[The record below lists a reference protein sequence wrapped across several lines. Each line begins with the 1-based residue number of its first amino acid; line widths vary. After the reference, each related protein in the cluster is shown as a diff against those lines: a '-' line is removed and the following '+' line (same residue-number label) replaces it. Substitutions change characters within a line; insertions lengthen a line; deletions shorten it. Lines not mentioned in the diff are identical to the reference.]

1 MNQLSAQARD
11 AWNKTID
18 ENPIVVDINR
28 KAVRQNSVGEDVV
41 NPFSVPVL
49 VKIKMRIAQE
59 SKAGDMPRPVGVSES
74 MRMHA
79 ISDIDNV
86 ILRDDVIETN
96 GKTYRVKM
104 VETVRRFGDII
115 GYRASLINIDE
126 EKTGT

>member
-28 KAVRQNSVGEDVV
+28 KAARQNSIGEDVV
-41 NPFSVPVL
+41 NPFSVTVP

-59 SKAGDMPRPVGVSES
+59 SKAGDRPSPVGVSES

-86 ILRDDVIETN
+86 ILRDDVFETN

-104 VETVRRFGDII
+104 V
-115 GYRASLINIDE
+115 
-126 EKTGT
+126 